1 MKAAVLFELN
11 KPLRVVDLQVP
22 EPAEGQVLVKM
33 AYSGLCH
40 TQLLEIAG
48 KNAAG
53 PMNPNLLGH
62 EGSGIV
68 EKVGKGVKKVKKGD
82 HVVLSWIKG
91 KGSNVLP
98 KPYIYNGQKIK
109 VGYVTT
115 FNEYSLASENRVTPI
130 TKKIPLKEAAL
141 IGCAVATGVGAVINN
156 AKVKK
161 NKSVMVI
168 GVGGVGINMVHAAA
182 LSKAN
187 PIIAVD
193 INDEKLNFSKKFGA
207 THTIN
212 SKKTDIETELKKIA
226 GINGLDFAFD
236 TVGKKETMELVY
248 KSVNKYSGKAV
259 LCGVPDPFGLK
270 IEIDPF
276 PLYFGRQLSGTGGG
290 ESKPDVDFEKYCNM
304 FLNGKLKLSEMI
316 THVFGINEINKG
328 VELLREGKC
337 CKVVIDFNH

>member
-11 KPLRVVDLQVP
+11 KPLKVIDLPVP
-22 EPAEGQVLVKM
+22 EPEKGQVLVKM
-33 AYSGLCH
+33 AYSGICH

-48 KNAAG
+48 KNTVG

-68 EKVGKGVKKVKKGD
+68 QKVGYGVKKVKEGD
-82 HVVLSWIKG
+82 HVILSWIKG
-91 KGSNVLP
+91 SGANVLP
-98 KPYIYNGQKIK
+98 KPYIYNGQKINA
-109 VGYVTT
+109 GYVTT

-130 TKKIPLKEAAL
+130 TKKMPLKEAAL
-141 IGCAVATGVGAVINN
+141 IGCAVATGAGAVFNN
-156 AKVKK
+156 ANVEEG
-161 NKSVMVI
+161 KSVMVI
-168 GVGGVGINMVHAAA
+168 GVGGIGINMVHAAS
-182 LSKAN
+182 LLKAN

-193 INDEKLNFSKKFGA
+193 ISDEKLKFSKKFGA

-212 SKKTDIETELKKIA
+212 PKKSDIRSEIKTIIGE
-226 GINGLDFAFD
+226 NRLDYAFD

-248 KSVNKYSGKAV
+248 NCVNKFSGKAI
-259 LCGVPDPFGLK
+259 LCGVPNPFGLK

-316 THVFGINEINKG
+316 THTVAIDEINKG
-328 VELLREGKC
+328 IGALKEGKS
-337 CKVVIDFNH
+337 CKVVVDFKK